1 MDVVV
6 PPDEFRM
13 LDNLNRLDA
22 NGVEQR
28 DRISRP
34 NVKKG
39 SDHAA
44 DFCANL
50 DNAIHMLT
58 LPRPSMVLFN
68 ALR

>member
-1 MDVVV
+1 MDIVV

-28 DRISRP
+28 DRIFCP

-39 SDHAA
+39 SDHTAN
-44 DFCANL
+44 FCANL
-50 DNAIHMLT
+50 DDAIHIANL
-58 LPRPSMVLFN
+58 
-68 ALR
+68 A

>member
-13 LDNLNRLDA
+13 LDNLICLDA
-22 NGVEQR
+22 NGVEQK

-34 NVKKG
+34 NVKKV

-44 DFCANL
+44 DVCANL
-50 DNAIHMLT
+50 YDAIHIANL
-58 LPRPSMVLFN
+58 
-68 ALR
+68 A